1 MRHASQPSAIEQ
13 YAEGQQMDTEQLPQL
28 YQLARK
34 GTPKLGRAREPGSS
48 GEGPSPQQSIAATSV
63 EDRIELSVRKARSR
77 FFELPA
83 EEVGAS
89 DVQLSGT
96 TTQPNV
102 SAHPSALEQPTLP
115 APVRAPRP
123 HTVAA
128 LAGTIT
134 DFRPLKAEVKG
145 PAAPPSNS
153 VHPEVEPQTQKPMT
167 SKSRR
172 SQVPD
177 ARLLNPADPVNLRGL
192 LDAIDVPLTP
202 VEEDSAQ
209 RRLRAELTG
218 LGPLD
223 PLLDIPQLSDIF
235 LNGTEVWYEAA
246 GLLQRSDISL
256 TDEEE
261 GRALAT
267 RLLSA
272 AGGRLD
278 DSHPIADVQTE
289 NGLRVHAVLPPLS
302 RGGTLLSIRLRAT
315 GTPTLADLQERG
327 MLSEETGRVLAYL
340 VRQRA
345 NFLISGGTGSGKT
358 TLLSALLAT
367 CGADERLLLVEDT
380 SELAPDHPHTVSL
393 QAREAN
399 TEGRGEVRLS
409 ELIQAAL
416 RMRPTR
422 LIVGECRGAEIADM
436 LSAMNTGHSGTG
448 GTVHANSTEAVPARL
463 YAMGALAGL
472 SERAVTLQAATALD
486 YIIHIDR
493 SSGQRQ
499 VREIAGLSQQSGTL
513 VVRPV
518 CRVEAGRRGPSLA
531 WLPAGEQLRQ
541 AVQGAVG
548 DSS

>member
-1 MRHASQPSAIEQ
+1 MRHASQSPATELDADDQLI
-13 YAEGQQMDTEQLPQL
+13 DTDQLPQL

-48 GEGPSPQQSIAATSV
+48 SEGPSHQHAVDQPPNV
-63 EDRIELSVRKARSR
+63 DRIELSVRKARSR
-77 FFELPA
+77 FFELPP
-83 EEVGAS
+83 EKVGAS
-89 DVQLSGT
+89 
-96 TTQPNV
+96 
-102 SAHPSALEQPTLP
+102 AEQPTLP
-115 APVRAPRP
+115 APAAAPRP

-134 DFRPLKAEVKG
+134 DFRPLKVETKE
-145 PAAPPSNS
+145 PAVPASDS
-153 VHPEVEPQTQKPMT
+153 AHLGAGPQTQKPRT
-167 SKSRR
+167 PKSRR
-172 SQVPD
+172 SKAPE
-177 ARLLNPADPVNLRGL
+177 ARLLNPTDPVNLRGL
-192 LDAIDVPLTP
+192 LDAVDVSLTP
-202 VEEDSAQ
+202 VEEDAAQ
-209 RRLRAELTG
+209 SRLRAELTG

-223 PLLDIPQLSDIF
+223 TLLGIPQLTDIF
-235 LNGTEVWYEAA
+235 VNGTEVWYEAA

-261 GRALAT
+261 ARALAT

-278 DSHPIADVQTE
+278 DSHPIADVQTD

-315 GTPTLADLQERG
+315 GAPTLADLQERG
-327 MLSEETGRVLAYL
+327 MLTEETVRLLTHL

-399 TEGRGEVRLS
+399 TEGRGEVSLS
-409 ELIQAAL
+409 ELIRAAL

-472 SERAVTLQAATALD
+472 SEAALTLQAATALD

-499 VREIAGLSQQSGTL
+499 VREIARLTQQSGAL

-518 CRVEAGRRGPSLA
+518 CRVETGRRGSYLA
-531 WLPAGEQLRQ
+531 WLPAGEELRQ
-541 AVQGAVG
+541 AVQSDAG

>member
-1 MRHASQPSAIEQ
+1 MRHASQPLLIEQ
-13 YAEGQQMDTEQLPQL
+13 DAEGQQMDTDQLPQL

-48 GEGPSPQQSIAATSV
+48 GEGPSPQQTIAATSA

-89 DVQLSGT
+89 DVQRSGT
-96 TTQPNV
+96 TIQPNV

-134 DFRPLKAEVKG
+134 DFRPLKVEVKG
-145 PAAPPSNS
+145 PAGPTSSS
-153 VHPEVEPQTQKPMT
+153 VHLEVEPQTQKPMT

-177 ARLLNPADPVNLRGL
+177 TRLLNPADPVNLRGL

-345 NFLISGGTGSGKT
+345 NFLISG
-358 TLLSALLAT
+358 
-367 CGADERLLLVEDT
+367 
-380 SELAPDHPHTVSL
+380 
-393 QAREAN
+393 
-399 TEGRGEVRLS
+399 
-409 ELIQAAL
+409 
-416 RMRPTR
+416 
-422 LIVGECRGAEIADM
+422 
-436 LSAMNTGHSGTG
+436 
-448 GTVHANSTEAVPARL
+448 
-463 YAMGALAGL
+463 
-472 SERAVTLQAATALD
+472 
-486 YIIHIDR
+486 DR
-493 SSGQRQ
+493 KS
-499 VREIAGLSQQSGTL
+499 
-513 VVRPV
+513 VV
-518 CRVEAGRRGPSLA
+518 
-531 WLPAGEQLRQ
+531 
-541 AVQGAVG
+541 
-548 DSS
+548 